1 MRINLLSSFAAGILI
16 TTTICGT
23 VYFTDNSD
31 VSKASAKS
39 SENQPIDNVQ
49 PSEIEMIDSLVSK
62 GYVVQTK
69 AEYDKNMKDAK
80 ASGQKPDSPEDS
92 KTTKEVTRVVINVSD
107 GMTSIDVG
115 NMLETAKMIPNAFDF
130 SNDIENKGL
139 QNKLRPGVFVVDS
152 EMTIDQVI
160 STIFK

>member
-16 TTTICGT
+16 TTTICGA

-31 VSKASAKS
+31 VQKASAKT
-39 SENQPIDNVQ
+39 SEKQSTVNVQ
-49 PSEIEMIDSLVSK
+49 PSENEMVDQLASK

-69 AEYDKNMKDAK
+69 DQYDKNLKDAK
-80 ASGQKPDSPEDS
+80 ASGEKQDSS
-92 KTTKEVTRVVINVSD
+92 KDNETTKNVTRVIINVSD

-130 SNDIENKGL
+130 SNDIEKKGL
-139 QNKLRPGVFVVDS
+139 QNNLRPGVFVVDS